1 MAHIEH
7 THAMSDQPL
16 TIFDITW
23 RGENYSV
30 GGGALKD
37 VMHFEGGT
45 AVACFSFNL
54 SM

>member
-1 MAHIEH
+1 
-7 THAMSDQPL
+7 MSDQPL

-23 RGENYSV
+23 RGETYSV

-37 VMHFEGGT
+37 VTDFENGT